1 MTWGP
6 YKTELSLEQLR
17 RPPCLEGTFS
27 KRSRLVDLEANFR
40 NFVTHKMSK
49 HLKLLCELGFFD
61 ITASENI
68 YIDEICCDLTL
79 TSGWGNNLEIN
90 IPQKARISN
99 PFRTP
104 DQPNDIFFRR
114 IYSDWRLQGTLTW
127 TCCGTK
133 IYVQVLLHGVWREW
147 LGPAMGMKST
157 DGSLVFPK
165 WYEVWWFLVNTTS
178 LVQFAL
184 CTFG

>member
-1 MTWGP
+1 MLFWHH
-6 YKTELSLEQLR
+6 
-17 RPPCLEGTFS
+17 S
-27 KRSRLVDLEANFR
+27 KW
-40 NFVTHKMSK
+40 K
-49 HLKLLCELGFFD
+49 HL
-61 ITASENI
+61 
-68 YIDEICCDLTL
+68 DEVCCDLTL
-79 TSGWGNNLEIN
+79 TSGWGSNLEIN

-104 DQPNDIFFRR
+104 DQPNDILFRR

-157 DGSLVFPK
+157 DGSPPWMTWIVWTLSAIIQFFLGGGNSSIFIFIPTWGDDPIWQIFFK
-165 WYEVWWFLVNTTS
+165 WVETTN
-178 LVQFAL
+178 
-184 CTFG
+184 